1 MVGLSSHY
9 ARAASNAKLL
19 SQGLDAPLG
28 FTGHSLGGGLAAL
41 AALVTGKN
49 AITFN
54 AASLSSGTINSF
66 SVSGKSQAGILAVSM
81 RFDPLTI
88 LQDLTPWL
96 NSAQGIRAY
105 IQTPYLHNPL
115 QYHSIDTFFEAFN
128 R

>member
-1 MVGLSSHY
+1 MRRRFCVSCFL
-9 ARAASNAKLL
+9 R
-19 SQGLDAPLG
+19 
-28 FTGHSLGGGLAAL
+28 GGLAAL